1 MCVGRETVSAYGNG
15 SVWVCGE
22 IECVQVCL
30 DGKYTCVDSREMCG
44 CVWRETACLYSEE
57 MCGCVEGVCVH
68 GGEMMY
74 VCQILVCVC
83 V

>member
-44 CVWRETACLYSEE
+44 CVWRERPHACTVRK
-57 MCGCVEGVCVH
+57 CVGVWKGCVYMVGK
-68 GGEMMY
+68 
-74 VCQILVCVC
+74 
-83 V
+83 